1 MKKEWND
8 RQVEELIRKAVDRS
22 VPDLYEQVSAGAV
35 PPLLNADDIV
45 PPPVSRRRSRWPL
58 ALAACAALVLC
69 LGAWSWFTPAAIL
82 TIGEEPALELSVNR
96 FRRVLSAQGGGT
108 LEDLSLA
115 GEEVD
120 DALEDV
126 FALLAG
132 TNGPAAVAEVPVK
145 VDGGSWRYNREL
157 LALAQ
162 DARADAAEDAGPDGE
177 ADVSPEPVVPTAA
190 PVPSGSGAAVIEP
203 EPSATAQT
211 LLSAAEARALAL
223 AHADVKESE
232 AVFTETEQER
242 SDGRVYYEME
252 FATAA
257 VSYQCEVDAVT
268 GAVVQYREEPREDLP
283 AGETYLQPEA
293 ARSAALAHA
302 GLSAASVSDWKT
314 ELEEDNGAAYYE
326 VEFRAGDVEYQY
338 EIDARTGAVLRSER
352 ED

>member
-1 MKKEWND
+1 MMKKEWND

-35 PPLLNADDIV
+35 PLLLNADDIV

-108 LEDLSLA
+108 LEALSLN

-132 TNGPAAVAEVPVK
+132 ADGPAAVAEVPVK

-162 DARADAAEDAGPDGE
+162 EARADAAEDGAPGGEPDI
-177 ADVSPEPVVPTAA
+177 SPAPTAPTAA
-190 PVPSGSGAAVIEP
+190 PVPSGSGAAVTEP
-203 EPSATAQT
+203 GPSAPV

-223 AHADVKESE
+223 AHAGVEESE

-252 FATAA
+252 FTTAA

-283 AGETYLQPEA
+283 AGEGYLQPEA

-302 GLSAASVSDWKT
+302 GLSAASASDWQT
-314 ELEEDNGAAYYE
+314 ELEEDNGAVYYE
-326 VEFRAGDVEYQY
+326 VEFRAGGIEYQY